1 MCKVW
6 KKNGGKKKKKN
17 LCQIVTQ
24 QRYSG
29 NGRLGGMCF
38 GETGAKVNK
47 WWKWINS
54 RFEESSHPA
63 SSQNPNHVSQSTTL
77 RKNSTYR
84 NHKKVSF
91 WWEIPAHIT
100 WPIFHLQP
108 FTSSISRSY
117 GHWGENLATTA
128 GVYFVQHCLWPAV
141 THRWQTLHSN
151 NLANRKR
158 RNRCHWIHRDH

>member
-128 GVYFVQHCLWPAV
+128 GCILSSTVCDLRWHTDGKHCTVTAWPTESDGTDV
-141 THRWQTLHSN
+141 TE
-151 NLANRKR
+151 
-158 RNRCHWIHRDH
+158 